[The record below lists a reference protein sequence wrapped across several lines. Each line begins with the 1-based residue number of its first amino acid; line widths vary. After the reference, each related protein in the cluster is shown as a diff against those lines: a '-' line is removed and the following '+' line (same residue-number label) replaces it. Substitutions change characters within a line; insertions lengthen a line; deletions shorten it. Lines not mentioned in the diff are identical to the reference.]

1 MKKYSFNDHPEHKE
15 KLAEFR
21 DKWIGIVLRVE
32 PQNEN
37 DRETCRIAMRGL
49 YAAANLEVPEP
60 TREIFVSSPLVGA
73 VASAIAA
80 GVWWLKEN
88 QQKHKELFGRS
99 LSEKEIEMAI
109 APTCVI
115 AICNAFGYKIPMPI
129 KSTAATR
136 AATRDATEAATRD
149 ATEDA
154 TWAATEAATWAA
166 AEAATWDATRD
177 ATRDATWAATWAATS
192 AATEDATSAATSAA
206 TRAATRDATWAATI
220 VNPIVNFLLGCI
232 KSWQNMY
239 DGGNQWGGYCSCESF
254 FRDVAKLNID
264 FTKYNHYEKAAEHGG
279 PRFVHKKFWIICDFP
294 ERICKDEQNRP
305 HSATGPSISWR
316 DGFAAYY
323 WRGTAIPKEWI
334 LSPKTIDPQ
343 LALNHPNIEQRR
355 CVAEILGWDKV
366 LLQLNAVVIDK
377 DEDPMIG
384 ELVEV
389 DLPDIGK
396 ERFLRVVCGT
406 GRKFAIPVPPDMT
419 SAVLAQAW
427 IHGVDVKTIMGIEIR
442 T

>member
-1 MKKYSFNDHPEHKE
+1 MIPTSIRGVRFWSKMKKYSFNDHPEHKE

-129 KSTAATR
+129 KST
-136 AATRDATEAATRD
+136 
-149 ATEDA
+149 
-154 TWAATEAATWAA
+154 
-166 AEAATWDATRD
+166 
-177 ATRDATWAATWAATS
+177 
-192 AATEDATSAATSAA
+192 AA